1 MTKKTRIGARG
12 ILGAILVSV
21 CFSVFADAVVYD
33 NFGDSDSFGG
43 RLSWQVGAIPNGLPV
58 VQAMEFT
65 PTQDGD
71 LSVIEVG
78 MGPLLNPNGRNA
90 FAASIRVDAD
100 GKPDLV
106 LESIVVFDKVLT
118 TSDTIVRFVS
128 VETPYLDS
136 SRIYWLVL
144 EPIDDFFSAWAT
156 SEQDEKG
163 TEASSTDMGM
173 SWSFSPLQTLGAF
186 RISVAPV
193 PTLTCSGFESPL
205 ARGPVEVKKN
215 RKLPFKA
222 QLIDSNGQMV
232 DDSGV
237 VAPPVMQVIFEDSV
251 DVSDDVLSSGAGTNG
266 GQFEFLNGKWRFKL
280 KVKNFTGKGTYT
292 VTMESGD
299 STEYQIDDPTCTGQF
314 VIK

>member
-1 MTKKTRIGARG
+1 MTFSASATLFLNQELRQTAVNKV
-12 ILGAILVSV
+12 LGLVPRNHR
-21 CFSVFADAVVYD
+21 D
-33 NFGDSDSFGG
+33 
-43 RLSWQVGAIPNGLPV
+43 RVGASRNIVLGFEIEPPLAI
-58 VQAMEFT
+58 QEFT

-156 SEQDEKG
+156 NDRDEKG

-186 RISVAPV
+186 RISVVPV
-193 PTLTCSGFESPL
+193 PTLTCSGFESPF
-205 ARGPVEVKKN
+205 ARGPV
-215 RKLPFKA
+215 
-222 QLIDSNGQMV
+222 
-232 DDSGV
+232 
-237 VAPPVMQVIFEDSV
+237 
-251 DVSDDVLSSGAGTNG
+251 
-266 GQFEFLNGKWRFKL
+266 
-280 KVKNFTGKGTYT
+280 T
-292 VTMESGD
+292 VTPSILAC
-299 STEYQIDDPTCTGQF
+299 SVT
-314 VIK
+314 